1 MKKLPGI
8 KVFAPATIGNLAVG
22 FDCLGM
28 ALDAPGDEIVAR
40 FCEEPG
46 VHIRKITG
54 DGGKL
59 PRDAKTNTAGLAALR
74 LLEYLGETK
83 RGIEFELHKKMPLGS
98 GLGSSAASAVAGV
111 MAVNELLKRPLEKRE
126 LLPFALMGEA
136 MASGGAHADNV
147 APALLGG
154 IILVP
159 GNGADIVRL
168 PVPPGLF
175 AAVVHPK
182 VEVLTRNARG
192 ILKREV
198 PLEKFTEQ
206 VAAMGGFVA
215 GLFRSDLDLLSK
227 TLKDVV
233 IEPQRKH
240 LIPCF
245 DEVKAA
251 ALEKGALGCS
261 ISGSGPSVF
270 ALALNSLEAERI
282 GKAMQAVFQA
292 GGIESTL
299 YLSSAN
305 QEGARKL

>member
-1 MKKLPGI
+1 MKKQPGI

-28 ALDAPGDEIVAR
+28 ALESPGDEIVAR

-46 VHIRKITG
+46 VHIRRIHG

-59 PRDAKTNTAGLAALR
+59 PRDPLSNTAGLAALR
-74 LLEYLGETK
+74 LLEHLGETK
-83 RGIEFELHKKMPLGS
+83 VGIEFELHKKMPLGS

-159 GNGADIVRL
+159 GKEADIIRL

-175 AAVVHPK
+175 AVVVHPQ

-192 ILKREV
+192 ILKSEV
-198 PLEKFTEQ
+198 PLEKFSEQ

-215 GLFRSDLDLLSK
+215 GLYRSDLELLRA
-227 TLKDVV
+227 TLRDVV

-245 DEVKAA
+245 EEVKEA
-251 ALEKGALGCS
+251 ALKEGALGCS

-270 ALALNSLEAERI
+270 ALAVNSLDAERI
-282 GKAMQAVFQA
+282 GMAMQRAFQA
-292 GGIESTL
+292 GSIESTL
-299 YLSSAN
+299 HLSAVN